1 MNENGAP
8 TGYHNLT
15 VRLFVEDP
23 AAEVDF
29 LKAAFGALGEL
40 PDGRPAEL
48 MIGDSLILVS
58 GVEVRGATHSF
69 LYLYLPDI
77 DAAFAR
83 ALAAG
88 GIPLEEPRD
97 VPYGD
102 RRAMV
107 QDPFGNAWQ
116 IATMITLR

>member
-1 MNENGAP
+1 MSTNGAP

-15 VRLFVEDP
+15 IRLFVEDP
-23 AAEVDF
+23 AREVSF
-29 LKAAFGALGEL
+29 LREAFGAEGEL

-48 MIGDSLILVS
+48 RIGDSLLLVS
-58 GVEVRGATHSF
+58 GAEVREATRSF
-69 LYLYLPDI
+69 LYLYLADV
-77 DAAFAR
+77 DAAYAR

-88 GIPLEEPRD
+88 ATSLEAPRD

-107 QDPFGNAWQ
+107 EDPFGNAWQ
-116 IATMITLR
+116 IATMLTPR